1 MFVIKMK
8 TDNDAFGDRP
18 EYEIARILRA
28 LADKVENTGR
38 LDWGLM
44 DDNGNTVGA
53 SHNYES
59 PETIY
64 QNGEGL

>member
-1 MFVIKMK
+1 MYLVKID
-8 TDNDAFGDRP
+8 TGNAAFGDSP

-44 DDNGNTVGA
+44 DYCGNTVGS
-53 SHNYES
+53 SHNYER

-64 QNGEGL
+64 QDGEGL